1 MADSVEA
8 SSTHSIASSMPSSP
22 PAVHIVYTETP
33 PDENPKDFHIR
44 TLASALGSEEA
55 AKDALVYSY
64 KTAVGGFSAKLT
76 PDQVSRVSR
85 VKKRRKSPIDNWW
98 LTNCVRCRVESMIV
112 LPGRYEYPLE
122 EGRGS
127 SEKEEEKAKWLVD
140 ELYGLPGLSSVDAL
154 EIFLMLFDNVQKTD
168 CFLSLHMNKKY
179 EYCMDLLGRRS

>member
-1 MADSVEA
+1 MNSTNPNKLLFVLVSFFAVSISTAMADSVEA

-76 PDQVSRVSR
+76 PDQVSRVSQQ
-85 VKKRRKSPIDNWW
+85 PG
-98 LTNCVRCRVESMIV
+98 V
-112 LPGRYEYPLE
+112 LQVIPD
-122 EGRGS
+122 S
-127 SEKEEEKAKWLVD
+127 QV
-140 ELYGLPGLSSVDAL
+140 GL
-154 EIFLMLFDNVQKTD
+154 
-168 CFLSLHMNKKY
+168 H
-179 EYCMDLLGRRS
+179 R